1 MFDIKQKPRLS
12 NHINIMSVLQR
23 HNHVTLKI
31 LSSGNWATNYDGCE
45 EYARICYR
53 NTAII

>member
-23 HNHVTLKI
+23 HNHVTFFY
-31 LSSGNWATNYDGCE
+31 WATNYDGCE

-53 NTAII
+53 NTAI